1 LSNILFRNAE
11 LPRGAA
17 GAHPGSL
24 DVGTDSFADADDN
37 AYDPTEFIDDDDEF

>member
-1 LSNILFRNAE
+1 VEQLER
-11 LPRGAA
+11 
-17 GAHPGSL
+17 HPGSL